1 MKSIENILSV
11 LDLAATQ
18 HYWILLSSKTRLYWI
33 LVAAGSNA
41 KRKEIQLIQ
50 PQMKKNYHHPTFIQY
65 KKVPPIY
72 FLFTVWKKIK

>member
-18 HYWILLSSKTRLYWI
+18 RYWIMLSSKTRLYWV

-41 KRKEIQLIQ
+41 KRKKIQ
-50 PQMKKNYHHPTFIQY
+50 PT
-65 KKVPPIY
+65 
-72 FLFTVWKKIK
+72 